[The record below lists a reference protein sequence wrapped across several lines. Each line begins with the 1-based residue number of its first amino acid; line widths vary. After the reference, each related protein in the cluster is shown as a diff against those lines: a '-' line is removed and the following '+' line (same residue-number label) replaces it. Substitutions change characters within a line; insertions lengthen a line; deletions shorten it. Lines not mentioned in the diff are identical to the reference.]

1 MTSVLRRPLAGSIP
15 NAECTSG
22 SLTLTDLTLCSRSG
36 KRGAGV
42 PDWLTAQ
49 GLPRVD
55 TPNRIEQSSD
65 QRWVMAL
72 SKREFWILNSDQT
85 ATTTRPASHAETPGV
100 WPLYCQHSH
109 VWWHLS
115 GDERAVMMAK
125 LCGVDLSDQAFP
137 EGHVAQTQMARVS
150 VIIAHHRLQ
159 DRAGFSLFLDQSLAG
174 YAWSALEDAM
184 QEFGSL

>member
-1 MTSVLRRPLAGSIP
+1 MTSVLRRPLAESVP
-15 NAECTSG
+15 NAESTSG

-36 KRGAGV
+36 RRGAGV
-42 PDWLTAQ
+42 PDWLTAE

-55 TPNRIEQSSD
+55 TPNRIQQASD

-72 SKREFWILNSDQT
+72 SKREFWILNSNHTVTT
-85 ATTTRPASHAETPGV
+85 ARPASHAETPGV

-115 GDERAVMMAK
+115 GDERALLMAK
-125 LCGVDLSDQAFP
+125 LCGVDLSDEAFP

-159 DRAGFSLFLDQSLAG
+159 DRAGFSLFLDQSLAA

>member
-1 MTSVLRRPLAGSIP
+1 MTSALRRPLAGSVP
-15 NAECTSG
+15 NAEYTSG
-22 SLTLTDLTLCSRSG
+22 SLTLTDLTLYSRSG
-36 KRGAGV
+36 RRGAGV

-49 GLPRVD
+49 GLPRVN
-55 TPNRIEQSSD
+55 TPNRIEQASD

-72 SKREFWILNSDQT
+72 SKREFWILDSAQP
-85 ATTTRPASHAETPGV
+85 ATTARPASHAETPGV

-109 VWWHLS
+109 VWWRLS
-115 GDERAVMMAK
+115 GDERALLMAK
-125 LCGVDLSDQAFP
+125 LCGVDLRDEAFP

-150 VIIAHHRLQ
+150 VIIAHHRWQ
-159 DRAGFSLFLDQSLAG
+159 DRAGFSLFLDQSLAA

>member
-1 MTSVLRRPLAGSIP
+1 MTSILRRALADSIP
-15 NAECTSG
+15 NAESTSG

-42 PDWLTAQ
+42 PEWLTAQ
-49 GLPRVD
+49 GLPRMD
-55 TPNRIEQSSD
+55 TPNRIEQVSD

-72 SKREFWILNSDQT
+72 SKREFWILDSAQT
-85 ATTTRPASHAETPGV
+85 ATTARPASHAETPGV

-115 GDERAVMMAK
+115 GGERALLMAK
-125 LCGVDLSDQAFP
+125 LCGVDLSDEAFP

-150 VIIAHHRLQ
+150 VIIAHHRWQ
-159 DRAGFSLFLDQSLAG
+159 DRAGFSLFLDQSLAA
-174 YAWSALEDAM
+174 YVWSALEDAM
-184 QEFGSL
+184 QEFGSF

>member
-1 MTSVLRRPLAGSIP
+1 MTSVLRRPLAAMVSTS
-15 NAECTSG
+15 EYTSG

-36 KRGAGV
+36 RRGIGV
-42 PDWLTAQ
+42 PDWLTTQ

-55 TPNRIEQSSD
+55 TPNRIEKASD

-72 SKREFWILNSDQT
+72 SKREFWILDGDQT
-85 ATTTRPASHAETPGV
+85 ATTSRPASHAETSGV

-115 GDERAVMMAK
+115 GDERALMMAK

-150 VIIAHHRLQ
+150 VIIAHHRWQ
-159 DRAGFSLFLDQSLAG
+159 DRAGFSLFLDQSLAA

>member
-1 MTSVLRRPLAGSIP
+1 MTSVLRRPLAGSVP

-22 SLTLTDLTLCSRSG
+22 SLTLADLTLCSRSG
-36 KRGAGV
+36 RRGAGV

-55 TPNRIEQSSD
+55 TPNRIEQASD

-72 SKREFWILNSDQT
+72 SKREFWILDSKQT
-85 ATTTRPASHAETPGV
+85 ATTTRPASHAELSGV

-115 GDERAVMMAK
+115 GEERAPMMAK
-125 LCGVDLSDQAFP
+125 LCGVDLSDEAFP

-150 VIIAHHRLQ
+150 VIIAHHRWQ
-159 DRAGFSLFLDQSLAG
+159 DRAGFSLFLDQSLAA